1 MLNNKGFAV
10 TTVLYTLLI
19 AFLMFLGAALAQFSS
34 SSSLIG
40 KANDDLI
47 NGTKLDAKLVKV
59 EVEDADNW
67 NKDDWNK
74 LNIIVKINSRYGTM
88 YWPKDF
94 CNNKDGTLS
103 DCKEYNNISVMC
115 NGNSCDN
122 IVINDLIG
130 IDVTDDVTGDS
141 LDRLQLFNAYE

>member
-59 EVEDADNW
+59 KGGDANNW
-67 NKDDWNK
+67 NTLD
-74 LNIIVKINSRYGTM
+74 IIVKINSRYGTM

-94 CNNKDGTLS
+94 CNNDNGTLS
-103 DCKEYNNISVMC
+103 SCKDNNIMVTC

-122 IVINDLIG
+122 IVINNLIG

>member
-10 TTVLYTLLI
+10 TAVLYTLLI

-59 EVEDADNW
+59 DGGNASNW
-67 NKDDWNK
+67 NT
-74 LNIIVKINSRYGTM
+74 LGIIVKINSRYGTM

-94 CNNKDGTLS
+94 CNNDNGTLPS
-103 DCKEYNNISVMC
+103 CKDNNNIRVTC
-115 NGNSCDN
+115 IVNGNRNDCDG
-122 IVINDLIG
+122 IVINDLVG
-130 IDVTDDVTGDS
+130 IEVTDTITEDS
-141 LDRLQLFNAYE
+141 LDRIQLFNAYE

>member
-59 EVEDADNW
+59 EGGNASNW
-67 NKDDWNK
+67 NTLD
-74 LNIIVKINSRYGTM
+74 IIVKINSRYGTM

-94 CNNKDGTLS
+94 CNNDNGTLS
-103 DCKEYNNISVMC
+103 SCKDDNNNIRVTC
-115 NGNSCDN
+115 KGNSCDG
-122 IVINDLIG
+122 IVINNSIG
-130 IDVTDDVTGDS
+130 IDVTDTITEDS
-141 LDRLQLFNAYE
+141 LDRIQLFNAYE

>member
-59 EVEDADNW
+59 KDGNADNW
-67 NKDDWNK
+67 NE
-74 LNIIVKINSRYGTM
+74 LGIIVKINSRYGTM

-94 CNNKDGTLS
+94 CNNDNGTLKY
-103 DCKEYNNISVMC
+103 CKDNNNIKVTC
-115 NGNSCDN
+115 IVDENRYICDD
-122 IVINDLIG
+122 IVINDLDG
-130 IDVTDDVTGDS
+130 IEVTDAITEYS

>member
-59 EVEDADNW
+59 EGGNASNW
-67 NKDDWNK
+67 NTLD
-74 LNIIVKINSRYGTM
+74 IIVKINSRYGTM

-94 CNNKDGTLS
+94 CNNDNGTLS
-103 DCKEYNNISVMC
+103 DCEDNNISVMC
-115 NGNSCDN
+115 NGNSCNN

-130 IDVTDDVTGDS
+130 IDVTDDITGNS